1 MECADIIVV
10 TEFLQG
16 KAELACA
23 DVSLPSA
30 ASVWWKAQL
39 AARRKA
45 LARTTRPLDLVWGLG
60 ILAGIVTVLWY
71 LLGSSQ
77 TQSLPWPGLGI
88 RPFVEA
94 AIFVGGATLLFLLCG
109 ALYLARTE

>member
-1 MECADIIVV
+1 MSHAFCGQEQNVIAAARSGVWSDSLREHANHCMECADIIVV

-45 LARTTRPLDLVWGLG
+45 LARTTRPLD
-60 ILAGIVTVLWY
+60 
-71 LLGSSQ
+71 
-77 TQSLPWPGLGI
+77 
-88 RPFVEA
+88 
-94 AIFVGGATLLFLLCG
+94 
-109 ALYLARTE
+109 